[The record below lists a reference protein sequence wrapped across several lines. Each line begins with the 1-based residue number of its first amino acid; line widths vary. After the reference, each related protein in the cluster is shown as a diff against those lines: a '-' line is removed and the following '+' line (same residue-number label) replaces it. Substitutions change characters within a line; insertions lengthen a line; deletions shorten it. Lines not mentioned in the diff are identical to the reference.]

1 MHASPTAPQ
10 SQATFREGALGLLA
24 AACHDARNH
33 AVMCRKGLARD
44 LCEETA
50 RLSTPLAGACVAALA
65 ALAASP
71 AARPALRAAGA
82 APALVPLL
90 RRAAAAAAPLPPH
103 CALALRTLATLAAND
118 APAAAE
124 LVRAGAVPV
133 LTALLARCGT
143 APTGDDHG
151 DDKEKD
157 AKKDDKEGEEEEE
170 DKSAR
175 EALETSCLWALATVA
190 CAREAHAALLHAGA
204 VEQLAGVLARRADYA
219 LAALLQLTAAAD
231 CRARMLACGV
241 HTALVR
247 LVARAGT
254 GTGTG
259 AGTDTAPLPAAT
271 LRRALQAL
279 ANLCVDEAARR
290 AVAAVP
296 RAVDTVLA
304 AATRLAPTAA
314 ADAAADTDARALLQC
329 LKLFS
334 NLLQTRD
341 ECTLF
346 CAAGGVRWLCALC
359 EHCNLAA
366 SADAAGDTA
375 TGMGASADARWEA
388 AVEVQVVHLAANVLV
403 HAECHDAWVAH
414 GGLPL
419 LRACLAAA
427 RAPGVQREAARA
439 LSNLVAWHD
448 DVRDAAHACGLAPAL
463 LAALRRALRAHA
475 PAPLPLFLLRALAPL
490 ALACNR
496 AAELRDAGI
505 LDVLADA
512 AAAAEGSASEGG
524 NSSEDNNTAAIY
536 DGEEAAGVLVLVL
549 ATLSNL
555 AGSFEVARRGDV
567 RTALATDGRVG
578 AAWTARVLATQ
589 RDRAVQGQALQHALL
604 LATTAPGRAALAAA
618 RLDAAL
624 AQHVL
629 VARPGEDPHVL
640 RHLELLAAR
649 YADLAAVPSSD
660 ASASTDASAAT
671 AAAAVAARRGWRAR
685 RRAMIL
691 SASQVSSVAAGGGVS
706 TGEGSSNGGGEGQ
719 SDGTDSSETRRALLA
734 EHLASERQYVAALNV
749 ALWKFARPLVALPP
763 LPPRAALL
771 LPARTVAALFAPLAA
786 LADVATACVDVLE
799 TRARAGG
806 DTRVADVFAALA
818 RTLRQHAAY
827 SAQLPALVAALLA
840 AEQEHAA
847 FRAFVARQERSPHC
861 GGRTLRALLALPLD
875 RPAHYASLFADYAR
889 ALPAGTAARAA
900 VQAAA
905 DTAADA
911 AAQICHHDVGSLD
924 SILLLEQRLKGRFD
938 TLVAP
943 GRRLVREGRA
953 RLLRIGD
960 KLLESPLDCTLL
972 VFSDLLVVAKV
983 AKHDKLKILDRIPLD
998 DVLVSLVCRPLF
1010 VPF

>member
-1 MHASPTAPQ
+1 M
-10 SQATFREGALGLLA
+10 
-24 AACHDARNH
+24 
-33 AVMCRKGLARD
+33 
-44 LCEETA
+44 
-50 RLSTPLAGACVAALA
+50 
-65 ALAASP
+65 
-71 AARPALRAAGA
+71 
-82 APALVPLL
+82 
-90 RRAAAAAAPLPPH
+90 
-103 CALALRTLATLAAND
+103 
-118 APAAAE
+118 
-124 LVRAGAVPV
+124 
-133 LTALLARCGT
+133 
-143 APTGDDHG
+143 
-151 DDKEKD
+151 
-157 AKKDDKEGEEEEE
+157 
-170 DKSAR
+170 
-175 EALETSCLWALATVA
+175 
-190 CAREAHAALLHAGA
+190 
-204 VEQLAGVLARRADYA
+204 
-219 LAALLQLTAAAD
+219 
-231 CRARMLACGV
+231 
-241 HTALVR
+241 
-247 LVARAGT
+247 
-254 GTGTG
+254 
-259 AGTDTAPLPAAT
+259 
-271 LRRALQAL
+271 
-279 ANLCVDEAARR
+279 
-290 AVAAVP
+290 
-296 RAVDTVLA
+296 
-304 AATRLAPTAA
+304 
-314 ADAAADTDARALLQC
+314 
-329 LKLFS
+329 
-334 NLLQTRD
+334 
-341 ECTLF
+341 
-346 CAAGGVRWLCALC
+346 
-359 EHCNLAA
+359 
-366 SADAAGDTA
+366 
-375 TGMGASADARWEA
+375 
-388 AVEVQVVHLAANVLV
+388 
-403 HAECHDAWVAH
+403 
-414 GGLPL
+414 
-419 LRACLAAA
+419 
-427 RAPGVQREAARA
+427 
-439 LSNLVAWHD
+439 
-448 DVRDAAHACGLAPAL
+448 
-463 LAALRRALRAHA
+463 
-475 PAPLPLFLLRALAPL
+475 
-490 ALACNR
+490 
-496 AAELRDAGI
+496 
-505 LDVLADA
+505 
-512 AAAAEGSASEGG
+512 
-524 NSSEDNNTAAIY
+524 
-536 DGEEAAGVLVLVL
+536 LVLVL

-660 ASASTDASAAT
+660 ASASTDASAAA

-691 SASQVSSVAAGGGVS
+691 SASQVSSVAAGGCGGVS
-706 TGEGSSNGGGEGQ
+706 TGEGSSNGGGG
-719 SDGTDSSETRRALLA
+719 DTTDSSETRRALLA

-905 DTAADA
+905 DTAAAA